1 MHGALFQIIL
11 FRDLL
16 RHGVIVRSG
25 RDPRRDPED
34 LGHEQL
40 KATDQSRGRPSGD
53 DATDHAR
60 LGDVRAEAGGGYRP
74 RAGSIP
80 GGRRGSLTGWAGKM
94 DIEATTIK
102 PSTASGMSTAK
113 PGGPHRDAAEFVHVP
128 ERDATA
134 ATAASRKRWM
144 RWTDRVRSVSTANHL
159 CASRR
164 RVVRAKGCAIGSPP
178 PTT

>member
-25 RDPRRDPED
+25 RDPED

-102 PSTASGMSTAK
+102 PLTASGMSTA
-113 PGGPHRDAAEFVHVP
+113 RQVVL
-128 ERDATA
+128 TV
-134 ATAASRKRWM
+134 TQQSSCM
-144 RWTDRVRSVSTANHL
+144 RRNEMRPL
-159 CASRR
+159 R
-164 RVVRAKGCAIGSPP
+164 PP
-178 PTT
+178 PVGNAGCGGQTG